1 MRDTCS
7 SLSPI
12 FLNFKMINVLT
23 VLMNFCPAGE
33 NVVITLLP
41 TKNQSYLSEKQNQEY
56 KAYPMWDII
65 FGIAFPIIINLL
77 LVSILLSIILEGGTG
92 ANHVLLG
99 AKIWNLAC
107 GKFRSKEIFWHS
119 DPPPISNYVY
129 FTDQNRITIGPN
141 IFFLK

>member
-23 VLMNFCPAGE
+23 ILMNFCPAGE

-99 AKIWNLAC
+99 AKI
-107 GKFRSKEIFWHS
+107 
-119 DPPPISNYVY
+119 
-129 FTDQNRITIGPN
+129 
-141 IFFLK
+141 